1 PCLSSKLSAVIAGT
15 TIASSYP
22 QWLPTLRNPKEIRWG
37 EAGAEYDVE
46 SAGVFSPKEKAIA
59 RLKVYIARKK
69 ATDGKLSGLAMGP
82 KGRFLAMPSNRSG
95 RSSVTEQPLERL
107 LIVVKTIS
115 PATLSASV
123 SDIGSVVSMID
134 RIV

>member
-1 PCLSSKLSAVIAGT
+1 MRKSGGLGNMSEE
-15 TIASSYP
+15 AS
-22 QWLPTLRNPKEIRWG
+22 LPTLRNPEVIRWG
-37 EAGAEYDVE
+37 KAGVEYDVE
-46 SAGVFSPKEKAIA
+46 SAGVFSPKEKPIS
-59 RLKVYIARKK
+59 RLKILDSRES
-69 ATDGKLSGLAMGP
+69 D
-82 KGRFLAMPSNRSG
+82 GRFLAMPSNRSG

-134 RIV
+134 RIVGSTPV